1 MSQLSADRVRRIATK
16 GFTVAAMA
24 VIALVAVSTSLPAAA
39 LLSAS
44 DVQAAALQEQV
55 QAQEATV
62 PESVEESQSVS
73 QANGSENFTIERD
86 GFESQTV
93 AEVAAASGIRL
104 EATFTN
110 NPNGTVQWPFPV
122 GVHIGS
128 KFGYRDCAG
137 CSADHQGLD
146 FNPGVGAPI
155 QSIADGVVTV
165 ASEGGNSLG
174 VYMVIEHQINGETVS
189 SAYAHM
195 ISGSMLFNVG
205 DTVKVGDI
213 IGKVGDTGMSTGP
226 HLHFEIRLGGVD
238 AARTDPL
245 PWLYANTN

>member
-1 MSQLSADRVRRIATK
+1 MRKMATK
-16 GFTVAAMA
+16 GFSVAAMA
-24 VIALVAVSTSLPAAA
+24 IIALVAVSTSLPAAA
-39 LLSAS
+39 LLSTS
-44 DVQAAALQEQV
+44 DVQAAV
-55 QAQEATV
+55 QEAAAAEAQGSELIDSE
-62 PESVEESQSVS
+62 PADAQSVA
-73 QANGSENFTIERD
+73 QAGTGDSVTIERD
-86 GFESQTV
+86 GFESKTV

-146 FNPGVGAPI
+146 FNPGLGAPI

-174 VYMVIEHQINGETVS
+174 VYMVIEHQINGETIS

-195 ISGSMLFNVG
+195 ISGSMLFSVG

-213 IGKVGDTGMSTGP
+213 IGKVGNTGMSTGP

-238 AARTDPL
+238 AERTNPL